1 VLARKT
7 DPSHHRRFDPQ
18 LGIFGSIAAQ
28 KVDLASVQRV
38 LFSFHHERSPFVQVL
53 LPHVVVTTLYQMPKY
68 AQQSQTTISALC
80 VSNSP
85 GISFLPT
92 LTLPTSWPIW
102 LG

>member
-1 VLARKT
+1 VLAKKT

-68 AQQSQTTISALC
+68 AQQSQTTLCALC

-85 GISFLPT
+85 GIAFLPK
-92 LTLPTSWPIW
+92 LPTSWPFW